1 MVFKRNWEIVSSTR
15 FWLSKCSKTSIT
27 RARVFRVCDYSSIWI
42 DLVTQ
47 CLYVARI
54 LIVRIIFT
62 SQNHPKC
69 KLKKPLLRAIKTD
82 CPYMYYCGT
91 KVQSFN
97 IRPAKQIY
105 IAYMYIYTVK
115 HMYNSFQIR
124 KRRLDMHL
132 QLLYKDHW

>member
-1 MVFKRNWEIVSSTR
+1 MSLVYL
-15 FWLSKCSKTSIT
+15 LSGYYFQVRIT
-27 RARVFRVCDYSSIWI
+27 RSA
-42 DLVTQ
+42 
-47 CLYVARI
+47 
-54 LIVRIIFT
+54 
-62 SQNHPKC
+62 N
-69 KLKKPLLRAIKTD
+69 LKIQHIRAIKID
-82 CPYMYYCGT
+82 SSYMYYCGT

-132 QLLYKDHW
+132 QLLYKDH